1 MPEISTYHFENERR
15 VHGYLLILLG
25 VVRLDGLGLDYYCRV
40 ATGERTALGG
50 DGARDVA
57 RGQAQC
63 HRHGSGYR
71 HSQILNRL
79 HEALFLFFG

>member
-1 MPEISTYHFENERR
+1 MSEISTYHFENERR

-50 DGARDVA
+50 DSACDIA
-57 RGQAQC
+57 RGQSEC
-63 HRHGSGYR
+63 HSDGSGDG
-71 HSQILNRL
+71 HHQVLDGLPEAFFLNI
-79 HEALFLFFG
+79 G

>member
-1 MPEISTYHFENERR
+1 MSEFSTYHFENERR

-50 DGARDVA
+50 DSACHIA
-57 RGQAQC
+57 RGQSEC
-63 HRHGSGYR
+63 HGDSSSDGH
-71 HSQILNRL
+71 HQILDGL
-79 HEALFLFFG
+79 PKAFFLNIG